1 MTTTTKPTT
10 KPSATCPLPP
20 EPLHLTTADAP
31 AAQGRCV
38 EAEELMQT
46 VAFDLDGGQRL
57 YLHLGPQS
65 VATLLASVGV
75 GRRERRQEGQG

>member
-1 MTTTTKPTT
+1 MTTTKPTT
-10 KPSATCPLPP
+10 MHPLPP

-31 AAQGRCV
+31 AAQGRCLG
-38 EAEELMQT
+38 AEELMQT
-46 VAFDLDGGQRL
+46 VAFDLDGGGRL

-75 GRRERRQEGQG
+75 GRRETRQEEAAP